1 MTTYYDLHDYIKTQL
16 DLQSYLRQIV
26 NSDVLTNDFEIDGFD
41 TALAIVTINPTESLD
56 NHILYNVVVEVVD
69 KVDVKNYANDDDY
82 NGGTNI
88 IDVYNSTLASL
99 RKLHANIKEFVIGNT
114 KYWIQGNPTF
124 EKINDEMKT
133 VRGFVMTF
141 NIQVDDDLTNVCV
154 NI

>member
-1 MTTYYDLHDYIKTQL
+1 ML
-16 DLQSYLRQIV
+16 S
-26 NSDVLTNDFEIDGFD
+26 
-41 TALAIVTINPTESLD
+41 AISSMLWSFFPNW
-56 NHILYNVVVEVVD
+56 
-69 KVDVKNYANDDDY
+69 K
-82 NGGTNI
+82 
-88 IDVYNSTLASL
+88 
-99 RKLHANIKEFVIGNT
+99 NIKEFVIGNT